1 MAHRKPEALV
11 LALDIGSSS
20 TRSALFDEKARVVTG
35 SEARR
40 EYAVRYSADGGAEL
54 SPLEL
59 RQAAQTC
66 LKKTLRAQ
74 RSSRL
79 SKIPIVGV
87 GGSAFWHSLLGL
99 DKNSQ
104 PLTPVYTWA
113 DSRCARDA
121 MELREQ
127 FDEREIHA
135 QTGCMLRASFW
146 PAKLRWLRRTDRRLF
161 RKVARWVSPAEW
173 IFEEIFGASGS
184 SHSMASATG
193 LYDLRTAIWH
203 SALCEACEVELKKL
217 GALAGVSLRSTTSL
231 QGMGEAT
238 VFSAIGDGAAGN
250 LGSGA
255 DGGGR
260 IAINVGTSAAVRL
273 LEEGRARIRPTPFG
287 LFRYA
292 VDDQR
297 MVVGGA
303 VSNAGNLR
311 RWCARELRIE
321 KAEENV
327 LDRENAANDALT
339 VLPFW
344 VSERAP
350 TWPEDLQGTIAGLTQ
365 STDAAQVFRATTCAV
380 FYRLAEIL
388 RRMEKASGRAK
399 QIIVSGGILK
409 SPASLRLLADALG
422 RDICVSPEAEASL
435 RGAAVYVLEKL
446 GYAAAALPKGKLVR
460 HDRALAKRHRV
471 RQARQIA
478 LEKRLTPRLPKR
490 FLFHRADSGS

>member
-1 MAHRKPEALV
+1 MRRGAPEFLV
-11 LALDIGSSS
+11 LAMDIGSSS
-20 TRSALFDEKARVVTG
+20 TRSALFDEKARMIAG
-35 SEARR
+35 SDARR
-40 EYAVRYSADGGAEL
+40 EYAVQYSADGSAEL

-59 RQAAQTC
+59 RQAARTC
-66 LKKTLRAQ
+66 LRATV
-74 RSSRL
+74 RAHRLSRL
-79 SKIPIVGV
+79 SKIPIAGI

-99 DKNSQ
+99 DGNGR
-104 PLTPVYTWA
+104 PLTPIFTWA

-121 MELREQ
+121 LQLREQ

-173 IFEEIFGASGS
+173 IFEELFGASGS

-203 SALCEACEVELKKL
+203 SALCEACEVDLKKL
-217 GALAGVSLRSTTSL
+217 GALAGVSLRSNTSL
-231 QGMGEAT
+231 QRMGEAM

-260 IAINVGTSAAVRL
+260 VAINVGTSAAVRMM
-273 LEEGRARIRPTPFG
+273 EDGRTEIRTTPFG

-292 VDDQR
+292 VDDRR

-311 RWCARELRIE
+311 VWCARELRIE
-321 KAEENV
+321 GTEENA
-327 LDRENAANDALT
+327 LDRKIAAIDALT

-344 VSERAP
+344 VGERAP
-350 TWPEDLQGTIAGLTQ
+350 TWPENLSGTIVGLTQ
-365 STDAAQVFRATTCAV
+365 STDAVQIFRATTCAV

-388 RRMEKASGRAK
+388 HLMEKASGRAK

-409 SPASLRLLADALG
+409 SPASLKLLADALG
-422 RDICVSPEAEASL
+422 RDVCVSPEAEASL
-435 RGAAVYVLEKL
+435 RGAAVYVLDKL
-446 GYAAAALPKGKLVR
+446 GYKAAALPKPKVVR
-460 HDRALAKRHRV
+460 HDRALAKEHRLRRS
-471 RQARQIA
+471 RQVA
-478 LEKRLTPRLPKR
+478 LEKSL
-490 FLFHRADSGS
+490 SGD